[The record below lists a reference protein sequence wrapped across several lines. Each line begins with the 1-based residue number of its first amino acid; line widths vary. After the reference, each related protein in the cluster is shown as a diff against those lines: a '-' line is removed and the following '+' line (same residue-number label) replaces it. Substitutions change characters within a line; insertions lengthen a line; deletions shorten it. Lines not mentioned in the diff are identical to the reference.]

1 MTASWIPGFLRP
13 KIGRLH
19 QYQPRPLTVQPRAA
33 ADADFGLLAVS
44 LVTPSFGQGRFLE
57 RTILSVLDQN
67 YPALEYFVQDGGS
80 DDETADVLK
89 RHESRLAGWAMEAD
103 SGQSQAINRAFS
115 RSHGEIMAWLN
126 SDDLLLPGAV
136 QSAVHFF
143 QQHPEVDVVYGDRL
157 LIDEQDR
164 EVGRW
169 VLPGHDS
176 ALLSWL
182 DCIPQET
189 VFWRRRIWD
198 RAGGRVDESFR
209 FAMDWELLLRFR
221 EAGAVFAHLPRF
233 LGAFRVHEA
242 QKTNAAIAAVG
253 LAEMNTL
260 RKRAL
265 GRVPGRLEF
274 LRAIAPYIGRHMVA
288 DWKYAAGRPTG
299 YGSHS
304 SHA

>member
-13 KIGRLH
+13 RIGRLH
-19 QYQPRPLTVQPRAA
+19 QYPPKPLTVQPWAAEA
-33 ADADFGLLAVS
+33 ADFELPAVS

-57 RTILSVLDQN
+57 RTILSVLAQD

-89 RHESRLAGWAMEAD
+89 RHEKSLAGWAMESD
-103 SGQSQAINRAFS
+103 SGQSQAINRAFA
-115 RSHGEIMAWLN
+115 RTRGDIMAWLN
-126 SDDLLLPGAV
+126 SDDLLLPGALRSV
-136 QSAVHFF
+136 GRFF
-143 QQHPEVDVVYGDRL
+143 HQHPEVDVVYGDRL
-157 LIDEQDR
+157 LIDENDR

-169 VLPGHDS
+169 VLPGHDG

-198 RAGGRVDESFR
+198 RTGGQVDESFR
-209 FAMDWELLLRFR
+209 FAMDWDLLLRFR
-221 EAGAVFAHLPRF
+221 AAGAVFAHLPRF
-233 LGAFRVHEA
+233 LGAFRVHES

-253 LAEMNTL
+253 LEEMNVL

-274 LRAIAPYIGRHMVA
+274 LRAIAPYISRHMIA
-288 DWKYAAGRPTG
+288 DWKYAAGRQAG
-299 YGSHS
+299 SGSHP
-304 SHA
+304 SHV

>member
-19 QYQPRPLTVQPRAA
+19 QYPPRPLTVPAAGDAA
-33 ADADFGLLAVS
+33 ADFDLPSVS
-44 LVTPSFGQGRFLE
+44 VVTPSLGQGRFLE
-57 RTILSVLDQN
+57 RAILSVLAQD

-89 RHESRLAGWAMEAD
+89 RHERSLAGWAMESD
-103 SGQSQAINRAFS
+103 SGQSQAINRAFA
-115 RSHGEIMAWLN
+115 RTRGEIMAWLN

-136 QSAVHFF
+136 RSVVRFF
-143 QQHPEVDVVYGDRL
+143 HEHPEVDVVYGDRL

-164 EVGRW
+164 EIGRW

-189 VFWRRRIWD
+189 VFWRRRVWD
-198 RAGGRVDESFR
+198 RTGARVDESFR

-233 LGAFRVHEA
+233 LGAFRVHDA
-242 QKTNAAIAAVG
+242 QKTNATIAAVG
-253 LAEMNTL
+253 LEEMNVL
-260 RKRAL
+260 RQRAL

-274 LRAIAPYIGRHMVA
+274 LRAIAPYVGRHMIA
-288 DWKYAAGRPTG
+288 DWKYAASRRSGAHP
-299 YGSHS
+299 

>member
-19 QYQPRPLTVQPRAA
+19 QYQPRPLTVQPWDAAA
-33 ADADFGLLAVS
+33 ADFELPAVS

-80 DDETADVLK
+80 DDETAGVLK

-103 SGQSQAINRAFS
+103 TGQSQAINRAFS

-136 QSAVHFF
+136 QSVVHFF

-189 VFWRRRIWD
+189 VFWRRRVWD

-221 EAGAVFAHLPRF
+221 ESGAVFAHLPRF

-242 QKTNAAIAAVG
+242 QKTNAAIEAVG
-253 LAEMNTL
+253 LEEMNVL
-260 RKRAL
+260 RKQAL
-265 GRVPGRLEF
+265 GRVPGRLAF
-274 LRAIAPYIGRHMVA
+274 LRAIAPYVGRHMIA
-288 DWKYAAGRPTG
+288 DWKYAARRQA
-299 YGSHS
+299 GSS
-304 SHA
+304 SHRSHV